1 MTVRRLTYN
10 HAQRKVK
17 SVGEWLI
24 VIESEDIKKAIEL
37 LREAASPR
45 KIILFGSYATGD
57 ADDGS
62 DVDLL
67 VVEDQVGDVMAEMVR
82 LRRAV
87 SPLRIP
93 ADVVVVSEAY
103 YNYWSDTP
111 GNLMFEVALEGEVL
125 YEAA

>member
-1 MTVRRLTYN
+1 M
-10 HAQRKVK
+10 
-17 SVGEWLI
+17 
-24 VIESEDIKKAIEL
+24 
-37 LREAASPR
+37 LREAANPR

-57 ADDGS
+57 ADEES

-67 VVEDQVGDVMAEMVR
+67 VVEDQVADVMAEMVR
-82 LRRAV
+82 LRRVV

-93 ADVVVVSEAY
+93 ADVVVVNEAY
-103 YNYWSDTP
+103 YTYWSDTP

>member
-1 MTVRRLTYN
+1 MID
-10 HAQRKVK
+10 
-17 SVGEWLI
+17 S
-24 VIESEDIKKAIEL
+24 ESISKAVEL
-37 LREAASPR
+37 LREAANPR

-67 VVEDQVGDVMAEMVR
+67 VVEDQVADIMAEMVR
-82 LRRAV
+82 LRRVV

-93 ADVVVVSEAY
+93 ADVVVINEAY